1 MMLMATTEQVLQH
14 LQFAASVT
22 TLLFTFSSFLVN
34 HGYSTIEKTFGPRIS
49 AVIVGSIGCIVAYYV
64 TQAIIVFQG
73 RHELVQIQD
82 RLMLLVIL
90 SLAWSSLLTRT
101 HSWLP
106 ELTGLCVI
114 SLVSG
119 IPVLVLDTIYRT
131 RYATYQALLVAES
144 LPLVHGGAVLVY
156 CLIVY
161 LRLRRTRAKLAE
173 ETRSSLS
180 NSDSSIA
187 SERYRDHC
195 SNLDSES
202 DSDTDI
208 SDDEDEEDLDT
219 RIGELRKSGHWIDY
233 LSDFKVFLPFLIP
246 RKNIKVQLC
255 FLVCVLCLITDRVL
269 NVLVPT
275 QLGSIANKLFTQE
288 LALSDLGIYFALNIL
303 HGQSGLEMLMSLAK
317 IPIQQFSY
325 RQLTNAAFS
334 HVMDLTMEFHS
345 ERDSAEVMKSIE
357 QGAALTN
364 VLETSFLEIAPAVI
378 DLFVAF
384 VLLYLKFNS
393 LAAMCMLIATLTFL
407 SLEVAASRWN
417 IDNRRQLTKAE
428 RGEARVM
435 HQAIQGWLTVSS
447 FNMFAYEKCR
457 FAEAVDKHLTAKRK
471 WSCRDVYLTGLMEA
485 CFPASFVV
493 LACVVAHEVSQ
504 GRASPGDFVFLIQ
517 YWDYLIWPIKYL
529 TKDYRWLIADLID
542 AERLLDLLTT
552 KPTVSDKCDA
562 FDLGPVQGYVEF
574 EDACFS
580 YNNKREPAVRDIN
593 ISAAPGAIIAL
604 VGTTGAGKSS
614 LVKLLLR
621 HYDVTSGRV
630 KIDGHDI
637 RDVTKGSLRNS
648 IGIVPQNP
656 ILFNASIM
664 DNIRYAKLDASDEEV
679 HRACQA
685 AAIHDKILSF
695 AQGYQ
700 TKVGEQGVKLSG
712 GEVQRLAIARAIVKS
727 PPILIL
733 DEATSA
739 VDTETEAKIQEA
751 LKHLI
756 KDRTTF
762 VIAHRLSTVVNA
774 DRIFV
779 LDNGSIAE
787 SGTHRELLEKQGRY
801 YNLWNTQ
808 LHENEDPM
816 MINLESTD

>member
-1 MMLMATTEQVLQH
+1 MVMATTEQVLQH
-14 LQFAASVT
+14 LQFAASVI

-34 HGYSTIEKTFGPRIS
+34 HGYSTIEKTSVPRRS
-49 AVIVGSIGCIVAYYV
+49 AVIVGSIGCIAAYYV
-64 TQAIIVFQG
+64 TQAIIIFRG
-73 RHELVQIQD
+73 RHEHVQIQD
-82 RLMLLVIL
+82 RLMLSIIL
-90 SLAWSSLLTRT
+90 SLSWSSLFTRR

-119 IPVLVLDTIYRT
+119 IPVLVLDTIHRA
-131 RYATYQALLVAES
+131 RYTTYQALLVAES
-144 LPLVHGGAVLVY
+144 LPLVHGGGVLLY

-161 LRLRRTRAKLAE
+161 LRLRRTSARLANE
-173 ETRSSLS
+173 EMRSSLS
-180 NSDSSIA
+180 NSGSSIA
-187 SERYRDHC
+187 SGRYRDHC
-195 SNLDSES
+195 SNLDP
-202 DSDTDI
+202 DSDTDS

-219 RIGELRKSGHWIDY
+219 RIGELRKSGHWMDY
-233 LSDFKVFLPFLIP
+233 LSNFKVFLPFLIP
-246 RKNIKVQLC
+246 RKDIKVQLC
-255 FLVCVLCLITDRVL
+255 FLICVLCLITDRVL

-417 IDNRRQLTKAE
+417 VDNRRQLTKAE

-457 FAEAVDKHLTAKRK
+457 FAEAVDQHLTAKRK
-471 WSCRDVYLTGLMEA
+471 WSCRDVYSTGLMEA

-552 KPTVSDKCDA
+552 KPTVSDNCDA

-574 EDACFS
+574 ENVCFS
-580 YNNKREPAVRDIN
+580 YNNGEPAIRDIN
-593 ISAAPGAIIAL
+593 ISATPGAIVAL

-621 HYDVTSGRV
+621 HYDVTSGRI

-637 RDVTKGSLRNS
+637 RNVTKGSLRDS

-695 AQGYQ
+695 TQGYQ

-712 GEVQRLAIARAIVKS
+712 GEVQRLAIARAILKN

-751 LKHLI
+751 LKYLI

-801 YNLWNTQ
+801 YNLWHTQ
-808 LHENEDPM
+808 LHENEDLM
-816 MINLESTD
+816 MIDPESTD

>member
-1 MMLMATTEQVLQH
+1 MMVISTAEQLLRH
-14 LQFAASVT
+14 LQFAASVI
-22 TLLFTFSSFLVN
+22 TLLFTFASFLVN
-34 HGYSTIEKTFGPRIS
+34 HGSSTTEKTSGPRKS
-49 AVIVGSIGCIVAYYV
+49 AVIVGSIGCMFAYYV
-64 TQAIIVFQG
+64 TQAIIVFRG

-82 RLMLLVIL
+82 RLMTAIIL
-90 SLAWSSLLTRT
+90 SLAWSSLCARRN
-101 HSWLP
+101 SWLP
-106 ELTGLCVI
+106 ELTGICVI

-119 IPVLVLDTIYRT
+119 IPIFVVDTIYRA
-131 RYATYQALLVAES
+131 RGSTYKALLVAECFT
-144 LPLVHGGAVLVY
+144 LAHATFLLAY
-156 CLIVY
+156 CLIIYV
-161 LRLRRTRAKLAE
+161 RLRMTRLAEE
-173 ETRSSLS
+173 ETRSSP
-180 NSDSSIA
+180 SDPDSLITSG
-187 SERYRDHC
+187 RYRDHC
-195 SNLDSES
+195 SNQES
-202 DSDTDI
+202 DLESDTDS
-208 SDDEDEEDLDT
+208 SDEGDEEDVDT
-219 RIGELRKSGHWIDY
+219 RSGELRKSGHWIDY
-233 LSDFKVFLPFLIP
+233 LSSFKVFLPFLIP
-246 RKNIKVQLC
+246 RKDIKVQLC
-255 FLVCVLCLITDRVL
+255 FLVCALCLITDRVL
-269 NVLVPT
+269 NVVVPT

-288 LALSDLGIYFALNIL
+288 LTLSDLGIYFALNIL

-364 VLETSFLEIAPAVI
+364 VLETGFLEIAPAVI

-384 VLLYLKFNS
+384 VLLYVKFNS
-393 LAAMCMLIATLTFL
+393 LAALCMLIATLTFL

-417 IDNRRQLTKAE
+417 VDNRRQLTKAE

-447 FNMFAYEKCR
+447 FNMFAYEKRR
-457 FAEAVDKHLTAKRK
+457 FAEAVDNHLTAKRK
-471 WSCRDVYLTGLMEA
+471 WSCRDVYSTGLMEA

-493 LACVVAHEVSQ
+493 LACVVAHEISQ

-529 TKDYRWLIADLID
+529 TKDYRWLIGDLID

-552 KPTVSDKCDA
+552 KPTVSDKCEA
-562 FDLGPVQGYVEF
+562 VDLGPVQGYVEF
-574 EDACFS
+574 ENVCFA
-580 YNNKREPAVRDIN
+580 YNTKDLAVRDIN

-621 HYDVTSGRV
+621 HYDVTSGSI
-630 KIDGHDI
+630 KIDGLDI
-637 RDVTKGSLRNS
+637 RDVTKSSLRDAL
-648 IGIVPQNP
+648 GIVPQNP
-656 ILFNASIM
+656 ILFNASIR
-664 DNIRYAKLDASDEEV
+664 DNLRYANVDASDEEIY
-679 HRACQA
+679 RACQA
-685 AAIHDKILSF
+685 AAIHDKILTF
-695 AQGYQ
+695 PHGYQ

-712 GEVQRLAIARAIVKS
+712 GEVQRLAIARAILKN

-739 VDTETEAKIQEA
+739 VDTETEAKIREA
-751 LKHLI
+751 LRYLI

-762 VIAHRLSTVVNA
+762 VIAHRLSTVAKA

-779 LDNGSIAE
+779 LENGSIAE

-801 YNLWNTQ
+801 YSLWHTQ
-808 LHENEDPM
+808 RHENEDPM
-816 MINLESTD
+816 LLDIESTD